1 MWSLARVVVLLFVLA
16 APSMTRAQPVNLASP
31 PAGVTRVTAAVVTN
45 KISSISELEGTFA
58 HDFYFYIAW
67 PDARQPEG
75 PFDTTASGCP
85 FWPSPE
91 IMNIAN
97 GSPDPPT
104 FSCEFTPDAPAYV
117 AAADRVGKPMWGEC
131 TSRFRVTLDATLTLK
146 MYPYDRQTASVVIE
160 STDYESDV
168 IKWVAAAGSTASII
182 PPSGVSGIAGWVIMG
197 TSVSSTEHDYPLFS
211 ETFNQLAINLVL
223 QRNPDYFVTR
233 YVWGVTFLVAM
244 GLLVLLV
251 PGDQPDRL
259 GFVQSSFLGIVS
271 WQFILVVSTPNM
283 GYSTRLDEFFIVAMA
298 IVFAAYV
305 WNSFRIAFFDMLE
318 APPPTQRDADS
329 DAGATK
335 KEDAA
340 EVGAGQWTR
349 SRAVVAPE
357 EAPPPQKWRLLR
369 AFLNV
374 ICCGNTT
381 LHWRADTT
389 VGIVLALAFAIATAS
404 LFSQP
409 AMDAY
414 K

>member
-1 MWSLARVVVLLFVLA
+1 MVASGCLCMVGWRMELDSASARERRGLWGI
-16 APSMTRAQPVNLASP
+16 TISP
-31 PAGVTRVTAAVVTN
+31 P
-45 KISSISELEGTFA
+45 LPQTFA

-75 PFDTTASGCP
+75 VFDPAESGGP

-91 IMNIAN
+91 IMNIAT

-104 FSCEFTPDAPAYV
+104 FSCEFTLIPPTFVPA
-117 AAADRVGKPMWGEC
+117 AQQAGQLMWGSC
-131 TSRFRVTLDATLTLK
+131 QSRFRVELDATLLLK
-146 MYPYDRQTASVVIE
+146 VYPYDRQSANVIVE
-160 STDYESDV
+160 STAYGSSELV
-168 IKWVAAAGSTASII
+168 WVAAAGTTTSII
-182 PPSGVSGIAGWVIMG
+182 PPSGVTGIAGWVIKG
-197 TSVSSTEHDYPLFS
+197 ASVSSMTHEYPLFGES
-211 ETFNQLAINLVL
+211 YDQLTISLVL
-223 QRNPDYFVTR
+223 QRNPDYFVAR

-251 PGDQPDRL
+251 PGNEPDRL

-271 WQFILVVSTPNM
+271 WQFILVASTPNM

-298 IVFAAYV
+298 IVFAAYA
-305 WNSFRIAFFDMLE
+305 WNSFRIAFFDLLE
-318 APPPTQRDADS
+318 APPTQALPDS
-329 DAGATK
+329 DSEGVTK
-335 KEDAA
+335 KEGGTAKQEDDEAL
-340 EVGAGQWTR
+340 GAKQWTR

-357 EAPPPQKWRLLR
+357 QPPPPQKRNWRLIRSL
-369 AFLNV
+369 LNV
-374 ICCGNTT
+374 LCCGDTT

-389 VGIVLALAFAIATAS
+389 VGIGLALAFAIATAS